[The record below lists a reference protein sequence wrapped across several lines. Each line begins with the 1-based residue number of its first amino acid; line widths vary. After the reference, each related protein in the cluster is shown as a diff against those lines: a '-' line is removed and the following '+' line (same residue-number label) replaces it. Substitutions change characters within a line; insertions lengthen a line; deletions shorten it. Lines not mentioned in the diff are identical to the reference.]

1 MGRERRAV
9 LCGESPFSIHVKV
22 SYCWDKSQNSARC
35 EETLEDLVYQM
46 SKDLGGRGSVE
57 DTLGVLPPAKTL

>member
-9 LCGESPFSIHVKV
+9 LCGENPSSIHAKL
-22 SYCWDKSQNSARC
+22 SYSWDESQNSARY

-46 SKDLGGRGSVE
+46 SKDLGEKGDFSQ
-57 DTLGVLPPAKTL
+57 